1 VTRILIADDHPLL
14 RRGLRLL
21 LENRA
26 GWTVVAEAQDGYEA
40 IEAAIRTTPDI
51 AIMDDA
57 MPRMNGVES
66 ARRIRQRLPRT
77 EICLL
82 TESEDET
89 VIAHALP
96 AGARGFVLKSD
107 AEKEMLAAIEA
118 LSRHHPYF
126 SRVVSESLLDHYV
139 KHIGLPHKVDL
150 LTPREREVV
159 QLVAEGLSNKQVGRQ
174 LHVSIKTVETHRS
187 AAMRKAGLS
196 STADLVRYAVR
207 NHLVH
212 P

>member
-1 VTRILIADDHPLL
+1 MTRILIADDHPIF
-14 RRGLRLL
+14 RRGLRGL
-21 LENRA
+21 LESRT
-26 GWTVVAEAQDGYEA
+26 GWTVVAEASDGYEA
-40 IEAAIRTTPDI
+40 IEAVLRIQPDI
-51 AIMDDA
+51 AIIDDA

-66 ARRIRQRLPRT
+66 ARRIRQLLPKT

-82 TESEDET
+82 TDSEEES

-96 AGARGFVLKSD
+96 VGVRGFVLKSD
-107 AEKEMLAAIEA
+107 AEKEILLAIDA
-118 LSRHHPYF
+118 LSRHRPYF
-126 SRVVSESLLDHYV
+126 SRVASESLLDHFV
-139 KHIGLPHKVDL
+139 KHIGLPQKVDL

-159 QLVAEGLSNKQVGRQ
+159 QLVAEGLSNKQVGRH
-174 LHVSIKTVETHRS
+174 LHLSIKTVETHRG

-212 P
+212 A

>member
-1 VTRILIADDHPLL
+1 MASSGTASFTVTRD
-14 RRGLRLL
+14 GL
-21 LENRA
+21 
-26 GWTVVAEAQDGYEA
+26 
-40 IEAAIRTTPDI
+40 IEAALRTQPDI
-51 AIMDDA
+51 VIIDDA

-66 ARRIRQRLPRT
+66 ARRIHQRLAKT

-82 TESEDET
+82 TDSEEET

-96 AGARGFVLKSD
+96 AGVRGFVLKS
-107 AEKEMLAAIEA
+107 
-118 LSRHHPYF
+118 
-126 SRVVSESLLDHYV
+126 ESLLDHFV
-139 KHIGLPHKVDL
+139 KHIGLPQKVDL

-159 QLVAEGLSNKQVGRQ
+159 QLVAEGLSNKQVGRH
-174 LHVSIKTVETHRS
+174 LHLSIKTIETHRS

-212 P
+212 A

>member
-1 VTRILIADDHPLL
+1 MTRILIADDHPLL

>member
-1 VTRILIADDHPLL
+1 MTRILVADDHPIF
-14 RRGLRLL
+14 RRGIREL
-21 LENRA
+21 LESHA
-26 GWTVVAEAQDGYEA
+26 GWAVVAEAQDGYEA
-40 IEAAIRTTPDI
+40 IEAALRTAPDI
-51 AIMDDA
+51 AIIDDT
-57 MPRMNGVES
+57 MPRMNGVEC
-66 ARRIRQRLPRT
+66 ARRIRQRLPKL

-82 TESEDET
+82 TDSEDES

-107 AEKEMLAAIEA
+107 AEKEILSAIEA
-118 LSRHHPYF
+118 LSRHKPYF
-126 SRVVSESLLDHYV
+126 SRVVSESLLDHFV
-139 KHIGLPHKVDL
+139 KHVGVPHKIDL

-174 LHVSIKTVETHRS
+174 LHLSIKTVETHRS

>member
-1 VTRILIADDHPLL
+1 MTRILVADDHPIF
-14 RRGLRLL
+14 RRGLKGL
-21 LENRA
+21 LESRT
-26 GWTVVAEAQDGYEA
+26 GWSIVAEAQDGYEA
-40 IEAAIRTTPDI
+40 LEAALRTVPDI
-51 AIMDDA
+51 AIIDEV
-57 MPRMNGVES
+57 MPRMNGVEC
-66 ARRIRQRLPRT
+66 ARRIRQRLPKL

-82 TESEDET
+82 TDSEDES

-107 AEKEMLAAIEA
+107 AEKEILSAIEA
-118 LSRHHPYF
+118 LARHKPYF
-126 SRVVSESLLDHYV
+126 SRVVSESLLDHFV
-139 KHIGLPHKVDL
+139 KHVGVPQKIDL

-174 LHVSIKTVETHRS
+174 LHLSIKTVETHRS